1 MKKILI
7 LFLLFAGVEMQ
18 AQTNNET
25 VKKLGN
31 AINKLVNGNKQSTD
45 KTANPAASQ
54 PTRTIV
60 ISSKPTTMNRPATT
74 QPATT
79 QQTTTQ
85 QAATPQAASAADVLT
100 IDNLG
105 IGGIRLGMKMN
116 SVPKTVP
123 GLYARY
129 SETSMGES
137 GIEYN
142 CLNAQGDIVMQIDD
156 ENEDGVVDRLYIMV
170 KGAKIANTGIQI
182 GVPFSKVVNTP
193 GLKKTKDEYG
203 NELYLYNKRYEVQ
216 EDMDHIVYAILVN

>member
-25 VKKLGN
+25 VKKLEN

-45 KTANPAASQ
+45 KTA
-54 PTRTIV
+54 
-60 ISSKPTTMNRPATT
+60 TMNRPATT
-74 QPATT
+74 Q
-79 QQTTTQ
+79 QTTTP

-105 IGGIRLGMKMN
+105 IGGIKLGMKMN

>member
-25 VKKLGN
+25 VKKLEN

-45 KTANPAASQ
+45 KTTNPAASQ
-54 PTRTIV
+54 PAKTIV
-60 ISSKPTTMNRPATT
+60 ISSKPATMNRPATT
-74 QPATT
+74 Q
-79 QQTTTQ
+79 QTTTP
-85 QAATPQAASAADVLT
+85 QAATPQAATTADVLT

-105 IGGIRLGMKMN
+105 IGGIKLGMKMN

-193 GLKKTKDEYG
+193 GLKKTKDEHG

-216 EDMDHIVYAILVN
+216 EDMDHIVYAIHIY

>member
-25 VKKLGN
+25 VKKLEN
-31 AINKLVNGNKQSTD
+31 AINKLVNDNKQSTD

-60 ISSKPTTMNRPATT
+60 ISSKPATMNRPATT
-74 QPATT
+74 Q
-79 QQTTTQ
+79 QTT
-85 QAATPQAASAADVLT
+85 TPQAASAADVLT

-105 IGGIRLGMKMN
+105 IGGIKLGMKMN

-216 EDMDHIVYAILVN
+216 EDMDHIVYAIHIY

>member
-1 MKKILI
+1 
-7 LFLLFAGVEMQ
+7 
-18 AQTNNET
+18 
-25 VKKLGN
+25 
-31 AINKLVNGNKQSTD
+31 
-45 KTANPAASQ
+45 
-54 PTRTIV
+54 
-60 ISSKPTTMNRPATT
+60 
-74 QPATT
+74 
-79 QQTTTQ
+79 
-85 QAATPQAASAADVLT
+85 
-100 IDNLG
+100 
-105 IGGIRLGMKMN
+105 
-116 SVPKTVP
+116 
-123 GLYARY
+123 
-129 SETSMGES
+129 MGES

>member
-25 VKKLGN
+25 VKKLEN

-74 QPATT
+74 Q
-79 QQTTTQ
+79 QTTQ
-85 QAATPQAASAADVLT
+85 QAVSPQAATAADVLT

-105 IGGIRLGMKMN
+105 IGGIKLGMKMN

-137 GIEYN
+137 GVEYN

-156 ENEDGVVDRLYIMV
+156 ENEDGLVDRLYIMV

>member
-25 VKKLGN
+25 VKKLEN

-74 QPATT
+74 Q
-79 QQTTTQ
+79 QTTQ
-85 QAATPQAASAADVLT
+85 QAVSPQAATAADVLT

-105 IGGIRLGMKMN
+105 IGGIKLGMKMN

-216 EDMDHIVYAILVN
+216 EDMDHIVYAVLVN